1 MGKRIKSEKKGGGGD
16 GIKDHWRIYTPVQNV
31 KGSENLCII
40 LFLLGKVKTAS
51 KLIEIMYRIFTL
63 THPLTYQDLVIL
75 QQRKIQ
81 VAIFG
86 WLQLADQTDLE
97 ESTW

>member
-1 MGKRIKSEKKGGGGD
+1 MGKRIKSEKKGGGG
-16 GIKDHWRIYTPVQNV
+16 GWNQRSLENYTPVQNV
-31 KGSENLCII
+31 KGSENLCIL
-40 LFLLGKVKTAS
+40 LFPLGKVKTAS
-51 KLIEIMYRIFTL
+51 KLVEIMYRIFTL

-86 WLQLADQTDLE
+86 WLQLADQTYLE